1 MVPADPDKTPKVQR
15 LERRHDQ
22 RKKLAVE
29 AQLHTAGSAAPL
41 RVKTA
46 DLSTIGCYVEMMF
59 TLEVG
64 AKLKIGLWIK
74 GVKLN
79 TEGLVITRDPQ
90 VGNGIQFT
98 GMAAQDRA
106 TLWQFLA
113 DAQDG

>member
-1 MVPADPDKTPKVQR
+1 MVPADPDNAPK
-15 LERRHDQ
+15 LHHSERRHDQ

-29 AQLHTAGSAAPL
+29 AELHTAGYAAPL
-41 RVKTA
+41 RLKTA
-46 DLSTIGCYVEMMF
+46 DLSTIGCYIEMMF

-79 TEGLVITRDPQ
+79 TEGVVITRDPQ
-90 VGNGIQFT
+90 VGNGIQFI

-113 DAQDG
+113 DA

>member
-1 MVPADPDKTPKVQR
+1 MVPADPEKTPKVQH
-15 LERRHDQ
+15 LERRHDR

-29 AQLHTAGSAAPL
+29 AELHTAGYAAPL

-59 TLEVG
+59 TLAVG
-64 AKLKIGLWIK
+64 AKLQIGLWIN

-79 TEGLVITRDPQ
+79 TEGVVITRDPQ

-98 GMAAQDRA
+98 GMAAQDRT

-113 DAQDG
+113 DAQDC